1 MNLTNLS
8 ETKFDC
14 ESVRTVTTNF
24 AVNSN
29 QLHIVEINNG
39 SIKEISS
46 CQQRQD
52 ILTVIDAYPVS
63 SFVDGGS
70 FALNDSTNIATIEE
84 DAGSYKRD

>member
-1 MNLTNLS
+1 MLILMMILSQIVNTTLANGSLADADLADAYVVKDNLSNVDMNLTNLS

-46 CQQRQD
+46 CQ
-52 ILTVIDAYPVS
+52 
-63 SFVDGGS
+63 
-70 FALNDSTNIATIEE
+70 
-84 DAGSYKRD
+84 